1 MDELGV
7 AQNASNEVG
16 LSTFYRQVKTTYST
30 MGNGVDIFAL
40 CDLSLSA
47 CEDNSATLSRYKR
60 YDAYYSLDGTQSVES
75 EDRQFNGTSSATP
88 IAVGIMATKLEYN
101 RDWTWADMKH
111 WFKTALGGPLAGSTD
126 SAGTSTV
133 YAGVE
138 GGSDYTSSLWTD
150 DRTLQGSDAPVIW
163 DAPTG
168 AEPNLTKL
176 IDGGDGITFTGDIT
190 IRVQE

>member
-1 MDELGV
+1 
-7 AQNASNEVG
+7 
-16 LSTFYRQVKTTYST
+16 

-47 CEDNSATLSRYKR
+47 ADDNANTSYSR
-60 YDAYYSLDGTQSVES
+60 YDAYYNLDGVQSEES
-75 EDRQFNGTSSATP
+75 QDRLFNGTSSATP

-111 WFKTALGGPLAGSTD
+111 WFNTTLGGPLAGSTD

-138 GGSDYTSSLWTD
+138 GGADYTSSLWND
-150 DRTLQGSDAPVIW
+150 NRTLQVVVMHLLFGM
-163 DAPTG
+163 
-168 AEPNLTKL
+168 LQQ
-176 IDGGDGITFTGDIT
+176 
-190 IRVQE
+190 VQNQI

>member
-1 MDELGV
+1 
-7 AQNASNEVG
+7 
-16 LSTFYRQVKTTYST
+16 

-75 EDRQFNGTSSATP
+75 EDRQFNGTSSTP

-111 WFKTALGGPLAGSTD
+111 WFKTPWVVLLREVQILQEHLQCMLVLKAVRITQVRCGLMTAPSKVVMRLSFGMSNRC
-126 SAGTSTV
+126 
-133 YAGVE
+133 
-138 GGSDYTSSLWTD
+138 
-150 DRTLQGSDAPVIW
+150 RTKF
-163 DAPTG
+163 
-168 AEPNLTKL
+168 N
-176 IDGGDGITFTGDIT
+176 
-190 IRVQE
+190 